1 MFVRCDRVC
10 CCAHP
15 VWFIQVILWWLCPD
29 FIVIDVIYY
38 FLVAYN
44 VLLYVYVF
52 RRILLFLYVVEC
64 WFSLVFIDFMLFMV
78 LWSYF
83 LFMQNFTIV
92 HGRMYRRTENT
103 PYGYILSKLY
113 IISIQFKS
121 INYLFKLFIQLKSAI
136 SCLLLSRP
144 WSAIQISNKI
154 LVSSQI
160 FCLMHRPVFFAPVK
174 KVK

>member
-1 MFVRCDRVC
+1 MSVWWCCVGVLCYVNMILYCVCVWFVWSGGCDLVC
-10 CCAHP
+10 CCASRLFYFVHG
-15 VWFIQVILWWLCPD
+15 

-38 FLVAYN
+38 FFIAYN
-44 VLLYVYVF
+44 VWLYIYVF

-64 WFSLVFIDFMLFMV
+64 WFSLVFIDFMPFMV

-92 HGRMYRRTENT
+92 HGRMYRRTGNT

-136 SCLLLSRP
+136 SGLS
-144 WSAIQISNKI
+144 
-154 LVSSQI
+154 
-160 FCLMHRPVFFAPVK
+160 PVIPSVIWYPESR
-174 KVK
+174 

>member
-1 MFVRCDRVC
+1 MILSAVVRILFGYVQM
-10 CCAHP
+10 
-15 VWFIQVILWWLCPD
+15 VLWWLCPD

-52 RRILLFLYVVEC
+52 RRILLFLYVIEC
-64 WFSLVFIDFMLFMV
+64 RFCLVFIGFMLFMV

-92 HGRMYRRTENT
+92 HSRMYRRTENT

-144 WSAIQISNKI
+144 WSAIQIPDKI
-154 LVSSQI
+154 LVSSQKI
-160 FCLMHRPVFFAPVK
+160 FVWYTAPCFSPC
-174 KVK
+174 

>member
-1 MFVRCDRVC
+1 M
-10 CCAHP
+10 
-15 VWFIQVILWWLCPD
+15 PD

-38 FLVAYN
+38 FLIAYN
-44 VLLYVYVF
+44 VWLYIYVF

-64 WFSLVFIDFMLFMV
+64 RFCLVFIGFMLFMV

-92 HGRMYRRTENT
+92 HGRMYRRTGNT

-121 INYLFKLFIQLKSAI
+121 INHLFKLFIQLKSAI

-144 WSAIQISNKI
+144 WSAIQIPDKI
-154 LVSSQI
+154 LVLSQKFLSDIPPRIFRPCQKSQI
-160 FCLMHRPVFFAPVK
+160 ITKLDFFTHSTK
-174 KVK
+174 M